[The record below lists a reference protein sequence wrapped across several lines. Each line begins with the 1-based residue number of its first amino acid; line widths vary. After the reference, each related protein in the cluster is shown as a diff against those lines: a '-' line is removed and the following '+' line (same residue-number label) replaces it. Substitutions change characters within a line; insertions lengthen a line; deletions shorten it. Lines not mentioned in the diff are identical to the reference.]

1 LSKTNQGKTAIIAAM
16 KLRVAHISVMVSALT
31 LALLTAPAS
40 LAAAKDFTIGGDRP
54 TLVHMPSKLST
65 PAPLLIMLHSYST
78 SGAHQERYMKL
89 GPVAKKAGLIYIAPD
104 GNIDAAGKRFWN
116 ASKSCCDKYGQN
128 PDDVAYIDSLIA
140 EINEKTPVD
149 PERIYL
155 IGHSNGAFMSLA
167 YACATNKVAA
177 IVTLAGAMD
186 TDAECSPTTPTAL
199 LNIHGTADATIK
211 INGGVL
217 NTFPYT
223 SAAQTNEKFTT
234 VNQCTNPAT
243 KKKKDFDPSLKGS
256 ETSVFTYTCATGAPV
271 QFWQV
276 KDGLHSPRL
285 PKDYAQQ
292 VITFL
297 TQQTKRS

>member
-1 LSKTNQGKTAIIAAM
+1 M
-16 KLRVAHISVMVSALT
+16 KVRVALFAALT
-31 LALLTAPAS
+31 LTIFSTSNLN
-40 LAAAKDFTIGGDRP
+40 AATKDFTIGGDRP
-54 TLVHMPSKLST
+54 TLVHMPTKVST

-89 GPVAKKAGLIYIAPD
+89 GLVAKKAGLIYIAPD
-104 GNIDAAGKRFWN
+104 GNIDAVGKRFWN
-116 ASKSCCDKYGQN
+116 ATKSCCDKYGAN

-140 EINEKTPVD
+140 EISEKAPVD
-149 PERIYL
+149 PQRIYL

-167 YACATNKVAA
+167 YACATNRVAA

-186 TDAECSPTTPTAL
+186 TDAECSPSTPTAL

-211 INGGVL
+211 INGGAL
-217 NTFPYT
+217 NTFAYT
-223 SAAQTNEKFTT
+223 SAAQTNEKFTS
-234 VNQCTNPAT
+234 VNQCTKPAT

-285 PKDYAQQ
+285 PKDYAEQ
-292 VITFL
+292 VISFL
-297 TQQTKRS
+297 LKQSKR

>member
-1 LSKTNQGKTAIIAAM
+1 M
-16 KLRVAHISVMVSALT
+16 KVRVALFAALT
-31 LALLTAPAS
+31 LTIFSTSNLN
-40 LAAAKDFTIGGDRP
+40 AATKDFTIGGDRP
-54 TLVHMPSKLST
+54 TLVHMPTKVST

-89 GPVAKKAGLIYIAPD
+89 GLVAKKAGLIYIAPD
-104 GNIDAAGKRFWN
+104 GNIDAVGKRFWN
-116 ASKSCCDKYGQN
+116 ATKSCCDKYGAN

-140 EINEKTPVD
+140 EISEKAPVD
-149 PERIYL
+149 PQRIYL

-167 YACATNKVAA
+167 YACATNRVAA

-186 TDAECSPTTPTAL
+186 TDAECSPSTPTAL

-211 INGGVL
+211 INGGAL
-217 NTFPYT
+217 NTFAYT
-223 SAAQTNEKFTT
+223 SAAQTNEKFTS

-285 PKDYAQQ
+285 PKDYAEQ
-292 VITFL
+292 VISFL
-297 TQQTKRS
+297 LKQSKR